1 MLGNVDLNLLVTLD
15 ALLIERNVTRAAARL
30 SMGQPAM
37 SASLARLRKHFD
49 DPLLARNGREY
60 VLTTLAES
68 LVDPVRTAVMAAD
81 AVLSRP
87 RNFDPAAERRTF
99 TIIASDYVSLV
110 LLRPFLADL
119 ETEAPAVT
127 IAISNIGADNDERL
141 RRGSADLL
149 IFPSELNRE
158 LADLPRTE
166 LFSDRFVLVADRD
179 NPYLAGGVD
188 PDRFADLHYLSL
200 TGGQPSLVEAQLDA
214 QGIVRRAEV
223 LTESFAVA
231 PLMVLG
237 TRLVAVVQ
245 ERLARFVAA
254 GTSLQI
260 MDPPFPLRPLTEAMW
275 WNPRTTDDP
284 AHRWLRQSLLDR
296 ATSL

>member
-1 MLGNVDLNLLVTLD
+1 MLGNVDLNLLLALD
-15 ALLIERNVTRAAARL
+15 ALLLERNVTRAAERL
-30 SMGQPAM
+30 CLGQPAM

-49 DPLLARNGREY
+49 DPLLVRDGRGY

-68 LVDPVRTAVMAAD
+68 LVEPVRAAVVASE
-81 AVLSRP
+81 AVLGGRQD
-87 RNFDPAAERRTF
+87 FDPATEHRTF

-119 ETEAPAVT
+119 AVEAPSVT
-127 IAISNIGADNDERL
+127 LAIQPVTVDNDERL
-141 RRGSADLL
+141 RRGSADVL

-158 LADLPRTE
+158 LAELPCTT

-179 NPYLAGGVD
+179 NPDVAEGVD
-188 PDRFADLHYLSL
+188 LERFASLPYLSV
-200 TGGQPSLVEAQLDA
+200 TAGQPSLVERQLDA
-214 QGIVRRAEV
+214 QGVVRRADV
-223 LTESFAVA
+223 CTEAFVVA
-231 PLMVLG
+231 PMMVLG

-254 GTSLQI
+254 GTSLRI
-260 MDPPFPLRPLTEAMW
+260 LEAPFVLRPLTESMW

-284 AHRWLRQSLLDR
+284 AHRWLRQRLLDR
-296 ATSL
+296 ARKL